1 MKKIYIFLVMMLMA
15 VIFVGCGKK
24 VANEEQIQIDLETFM
39 EKSILADNEK
49 ILAVTIDKRQTQ
61 KDDKKDVVWCTIQT
75 EDERCAY
82 EKSIVLTYSLYD
94 EGGWML
100 DEISGN
106 DRSGWVITP
115 LTGVND
121 DEISASLSG
130 INITT
135 NNEIWYVTQD
145 NMKSILVDSHET
157 NLEEQKDTVAVTL
170 IVDDLIEEADGQLII
185 NYSFEHGSWK
195 MDSISGNENFSAAT
209 KAGME
214 LNITEDI
221 LLKAIDGQSYK
232 YNTQEPSMYSK
243 QEITI
248 NKDEVVDFTID
259 RQESSSK
266 GTSQQIFCNCTLA
279 KPNAVFT
286 LAIEVSYLYSDT
298 WIIQPISVTSECTS
312 VDITGKWTGTNAYG
326 RICEL
331 DITEMDAE
339 GNISGTYSDQ
349 GSAYNK
355 AYSYYVAGKINRD
368 TLEITLDAGDM
379 IGEKPY
385 KWFKPDNITAKVNID
400 NDLISGNAD
409 LLFNLTRS

>member
-1 MKKIYIFLVMMLMA
+1 MMLMA

-135 NNEIWYVTQD
+135 NN
-145 NMKSILVDSHET
+145 
-157 NLEEQKDTVAVTL
+157 
-170 IVDDLIEEADGQLII
+170 
-185 NYSFEHGSWK
+185 
-195 MDSISGNENFSAAT
+195 
-209 KAGME
+209 
-214 LNITEDI
+214 
-221 LLKAIDGQSYK
+221 
-232 YNTQEPSMYSK
+232 
-243 QEITI
+243 
-248 NKDEVVDFTID
+248 
-259 RQESSSK
+259 
-266 GTSQQIFCNCTLA
+266 
-279 KPNAVFT
+279 
-286 LAIEVSYLYSDT
+286 
-298 WIIQPISVTSECTS
+298 
-312 VDITGKWTGTNAYG
+312 
-326 RICEL
+326 
-331 DITEMDAE
+331 
-339 GNISGTYSDQ
+339 
-349 GSAYNK
+349 
-355 AYSYYVAGKINRD
+355 
-368 TLEITLDAGDM
+368 
-379 IGEKPY
+379 
-385 KWFKPDNITAKVNID
+385 
-400 NDLISGNAD
+400 
-409 LLFNLTRS
+409 